1 MSTPTP
7 CTNGIKV
14 SADILGNGIRINLY
28 FTMLLLPIIPRTP
41 NTEELLNSLYQNAG
55 ITGFALLFTA
65 IIQTGLNE
73 LSLFEALF
81 ILHILFFLG
90 IGASPMGKYHWTRGR
105 VFIGVLVQ
113 FVSVITFTA
122 WGLYVWFNAN
132 IKHFGNE
139 NARSIC
145 NDRIKY
151 VVFFVNIRATA
162 PWLRGIWIT
171 ALVLSAVGLMLTF
184 GWKAMELFE
193 TKLMAEEQEAEEAD
207 AIARREV
214 IVTPGTVSHVETK
227 TEEPEKEWYFDIS
240 FTLLFSAIYSTIML
254 ELMVH
259 RNHKS
264 GLIQFD
270 GPNWAFGQVLSVVMI
285 LANLKEILHFF
296 FGFLAR
302 RKLKLA
308 RDRRQAQ
315 TEEIV
320 LRPEGHSAPT
330 FHRSRGPSGSNVS
343 SEDSCMS

>member
-1 MSTPTP
+1 M
-7 CTNGIKV
+7 
-14 SADILGNGIRINLY
+14 
-28 FTMLLLPIIPRTP
+28 
-41 NTEELLNSLYQNAG
+41 
-55 ITGFALLFTA
+55 
-65 IIQTGLNE
+65 
-73 LSLFEALF
+73 
-81 ILHILFFLG
+81 
-90 IGASPMGKYHWTRGR
+90 
-105 VFIGVLVQ
+105 GVLVQ

-227 TEEPEKEWYFDIS
+227 TEEFENEWYFDIS
-240 FTLLFSAIYSTIML
+240 FTLLLCVAPLLSLTIGTHESLLSSAIYSTIML
-254 ELMVH
+254 ELMV
-259 RNHKS
+259 S
-264 GLIQFD
+264 GLICHI
-270 GPNWAFGQVLSVVMI
+270 PLI
-285 LANLKEILHFF
+285 IH
-296 FGFLAR
+296 
-302 RKLKLA
+302 
-308 RDRRQAQ
+308 
-315 TEEIV
+315 
-320 LRPEGHSAPT
+320 
-330 FHRSRGPSGSNVS
+330 
-343 SEDSCMS
+343 